1 MNSDQM
7 TKCHTA
13 EPVTTRTNVLALRKN
28 RKSTSRPS
36 RLPSSCSGVRSGRL
50 LCATSDMHMQPAS
63 TSHIAEAFNSS
74 MKNDTTAGPAAE
86 QIPKTKF

>member
-1 MNSDQM
+1 
-7 TKCHTA
+7 
-13 EPVTTRTNVLALRKN
+13 
-28 RKSTSRPS
+28 
-36 RLPSSCSGVRSGRL
+36 
-50 LCATSDMHMQPAS
+50 MHMQRAS